1 MKKYCV
7 IFLCLFSA
15 TLSFAQ
21 KKQNL
26 DSLEQV
32 SQKMPNDIAKVTLLA
47 EIAWKYRN
55 NNIEKSIALS
65 QEAVG
70 LCKKLN
76 NTEILPKLL
85 NHAAVFAELS
95 AKYPESL
102 DFSFQ
107 VLKIARVQNNKRE
120 LGYAYDNIANVNL
133 RLSDFPQAMEYSLK
147 AFNSFAEIKDS
158 VGLGYAALRYAE
170 SAMMVNNYDKA
181 YQYAQIGLDIRKNL
195 ADDSGVN
202 VAYIVLG
209 RMLKKQEKY
218 QEALAYLEKA
228 KLLSEKYNNERRL
241 LHNLNVMTSI
251 YIIQNNHVLAKKYA
265 LMAVQLASKTTAKIQ
280 VKDAYENLADAYYA
294 EQNYDSAF
302 KYQNLFVIHKKEI
315 YDEEKSILA
324 SSLTYRYQNEEE
336 LAKMNVLETE
346 AERNKITIYGS
357 GIILL
362 FVIFLLVFVI
372 RNNIRQQKENESLRH
387 QQADLTEKGNMIS
400 SFIIELDKKNE
411 HIISSI
417 QYAKR
422 IQDAVLISEENLTK
436 LFPTNFV
443 IFKSKDIVSGDFYW
457 AAEKTFLSSNAHEIS
472 NVMIAVGDCTGHGV
486 PGGFMT
492 LIACSLLD
500 QIVHEKEI
508 HRPDL
513 VLAELHQAL
522 RFLLRPEETDNND
535 SIDLSFCY
543 FDREKEEVLFAGAT
557 QSLLY
562 LNETHELQAI
572 KGDKKALG
580 GVLQEAEQNFKL
592 HCLKMPK
599 NAMIYLAT
607 DGYADQFGGESHKRF
622 SSKTFKT
629 LLESIHEKPVEEQSE
644 VLKTTFEKWLGTK
657 YQQMD
662 DITILGLRSLF

>member
-1 MKKYCV
+1 M
-7 IFLCLFSA
+7 LCLFSA

-32 SQKMPNDIAKVTLLA
+32 SQKMPNDTTKIKLLA
-47 EIAWKYRN
+47 EIAWKYRAKN
-55 NNIEKSIALS
+55 TAKSIILN
-65 QEAVG
+65 QEAIN

-76 NTEILPKLL
+76 NPQILPKLL
-85 NHAAVFAELS
+85 NQAAVFTELL

-102 DFSFQ
+102 SFAFQ
-107 VLKIARVQNNKRE
+107 VLKIADIQNNKRE
-120 LGYAYDNIANVNL
+120 LGYAYNNIANVNF
-133 RLSDFPQAMEYSLK
+133 RLSDYAQAMEYALK
-147 AFNSFAEIKDS
+147 AFNSFATIKDS
-158 VGLGYAALRYAE
+158 LGLGYSSLRYAE
-170 SAMMVNNYDKA
+170 AAMMLNDYKKT
-181 YQYAQIGLDIRKNL
+181 YQYAQISLDIRKKIS
-195 ADDSGVN
+195 DSSGVN
-202 VAYIVLG
+202 VAYVVLG

-218 QEALAYLEKA
+218 EEALVYLEKV
-228 KLLSEKYNNERRL
+228 LSQNSHNERTL
-241 LHNLNVMTSI
+241 LNSLNEVTNI
-251 YIIQNNHVLAKKYA
+251 HILQNNQMLAKKYA
-265 LMAVQLASKTTAKIQ
+265 LMAMQLTNKTTLKIQ
-280 VKDAYENLADAYYA
+280 IKDTYENMADVYYA

-302 KYQNLFVIHKKEI
+302 KYQNLFVVHKKEI
-315 YDEEKSILA
+315 YDEEKNILA
-324 SSLTYRYQNEEE
+324 SSLTHRYQNEEE

-346 AERNKITIYGS
+346 AERNKTIIYGS
-357 GIILL
+357 GIVLL
-362 FVIFLLVFVI
+362 FVLFLLAFVV
-372 RNNIRQQKENESLRH
+372 RNNIRQQKENESLKH
-387 QQADLTEKGNMIS
+387 QQADLTEKGDMIS
-400 SFIIELDKKNE
+400 SLIIKLDKKNE

-422 IQDAVLISEENLTK
+422 IQDAVLISKENLTN

-443 IFKSKDIVSGDFYW
+443 IFKPKDIVSGDFYW
-457 AAEKTFLSSNAHEIS
+457 AAEKIFLNSNSHEIS
-472 NVMIAVGDCTGHGV
+472 NVMLAVGDCTGHGV

-513 VLAELHQAL
+513 VLSELHQAL

-562 LNETHELQAI
+562 MNETHELQTI
-572 KGDKKALG
+572 KGDKKGLG
-580 GVLQEAEQNFKL
+580 GILQDAEQSFRL
-592 HCLKMPK
+592 HCLKVPK

-629 LLESIHEKPVEEQSE
+629 LLESIHEKPVNEQSE

>member
-1 MKKYCV
+1 MKKYCI

-21 KKQNL
+21 KNQNL

-32 SQKMPNDIAKVTLLA
+32 SRKMPNDTTKIKLLA
-47 EIAWKYRN
+47 EIAWKYRAN
-55 NNIEKSIALS
+55 NTTKAIILN
-65 QEAVG
+65 QEAIN
-70 LCKKLN
+70 LCQRLN
-76 NTEILPKLL
+76 NTQILPKLL
-85 NHAAVFAELS
+85 NQAAVFAELL

-102 DFSFQ
+102 SFAFQ
-107 VLKIARVQNNKRE
+107 VLKLTRIQNNKHE
-120 LGYAYDNIANVNL
+120 LGYAYNNIANVNF
-133 RLSDFPQAMEYSLK
+133 RLADYPQAMQYALK
-147 AFNSFAEIKDS
+147 AFNSFAAVKDS
-158 VGLGYAALRYAE
+158 VGLGYASLRYAE
-170 SAMMVNNYDKA
+170 SAMMLNDYNKT
-181 YQYAQIGLDIRKNL
+181 YQYAQISLDIRKKL
-195 ADDSGVN
+195 SDSLGMN
-202 VAYIVLG
+202 VSYIVLG
-209 RMLKKQEKY
+209 RMLKRQGKY
-218 QEALAYLEKA
+218 KEALFYLEKS
-228 KLLSEKYNNERRL
+228 KSLSERNNNEKGLLSS
-241 LHNLNVMTSI
+241 LNVMTSI
-251 YIIQNNHVLAKKYA
+251 YIIQNNHVLAQKYA
-265 LMAVQLASKTTAKIQ
+265 LMAMQLTNKTTAKIQ
-280 VKDAYENLADAYYA
+280 IKDAYENLADAYYA

-302 KYQNLFVIHKKEI
+302 KYQNLFVDHKKEI
-315 YDEEKSILA
+315 YDEEKNILA
-324 SSLTYRYQNEEE
+324 SSLTYRYQNEGE
-336 LAKMNVLETE
+336 LAKMNVLEAE

-362 FVIFLLVFVI
+362 FVLFLLVFVI
-372 RNNIRQQKENESLRH
+372 RNNIRQQKENESLRY

-400 SFIIELDKKNE
+400 DFITELDKKNE

-422 IQDAVLISEENLTK
+422 IQDAVLISKDNLTK

-443 IFKSKDIVSGDFYW
+443 IFKPKDIVSGDFYW
-457 AAEKTFLSSNAHEIS
+457 AAEKTFLNSNAHEIS

-513 VLAELHQAL
+513 VLSELHQAL
-522 RFLLRPEETDNND
+522 RLLLRPEETDNND

-562 LNETHELQAI
+562 MNETNELQTI

-580 GVLQEAEQNFKL
+580 GVLQDAEHHFKL

-599 NAMIYLAT
+599 NVMIYLAT

-622 SSKTFKT
+622 SSKTFKN
-629 LLESIHEKPVEEQSE
+629 LLENIHEKPAEEQSE
-644 VLKTTFEKWLGTK
+644 ILRATFRTWLGTT